1 MAANPQGR
9 DARNYEPNSYDGPVE
24 TGRPLAAPLA
34 VSGHTGTHE
43 APQHTKDD
51 PFFQAGELYR
61 LMSEEERER
70 LVATI
75 AGGLS
80 QVSRGGVVEKN
91 LAHFHAAD
99 REYGRRVAEAVRALR
114 ED

>member
-1 MAANPQGR
+1 MASNAQGR
-9 DARNYEPNSYDGPVE
+9 HAKNYEPNSYDGPVE
-24 TGRPLAAPLA
+24 TGRPLSAPLP

-51 PFFQAGELYR
+51 DFFQAGELYR
-61 LMSEEERER
+61 LMSREERSR
-70 LVATI
+70 LVANI
-75 AGGLS
+75 AGGLAR
-80 QVSRGGVVEKN
+80 VTRDDVIERN

-99 REYGRRVAEAVRALR
+99 PEYGRRVEDAVRALR